1 MAYSY
6 SFNLLKPDCIARG
19 LMGKVISR
27 FEEKGLKLV
36 DMKWLQPTERQ
47 IRLMYEDKQTYAVFP
62 EIMAYLVGQPVI
74 AMVWAGE
81 DASEKARLL
90 IGEKDPMQSEAGSV
104 RGSMADD
111 RVHNLVHGSR
121 SGEEAWQEM
130 LIFFPERWEGT
141 PIPAADRPA
150 WEAPRAVPALMPWW
164 EPEEESAVR

>member
-36 DMKWLQPTERQ
+36 DMKWTQPTERQ
-47 IRLMYEDKQTYAVFP
+47 VRLMYEDKQTYAVFD

-90 IGEKDPMQSEAGSV
+90 IGEKDPLVSEAGSI
-104 RGSMADD
+104 RGSLADD

-121 SGEEAWQEM
+121 SGEEAWQGM
-130 LIFFPERWEGT
+130 LIFFPERWEG
-141 PIPAADRPA
+141 RPVPGGERRA
-150 WEAPRAVPALMPWW
+150 WGAPLGAPERLAWW
-164 EPEEESAVR
+164 GSEVAGGR